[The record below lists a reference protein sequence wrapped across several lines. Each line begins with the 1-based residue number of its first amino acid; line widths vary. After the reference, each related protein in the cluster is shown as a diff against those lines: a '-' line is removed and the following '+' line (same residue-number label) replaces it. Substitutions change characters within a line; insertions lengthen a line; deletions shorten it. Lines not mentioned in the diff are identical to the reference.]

1 MRKKNSKKWNIWR
14 ILDFKCLYF
23 LEKCSMIFKKS
34 LIKSLIHK
42 IKIHKN
48 FQNFLTSIDRRNWK
62 ENFKNNNK
70 IKKTNSKP
78 RNFATKKNYFTYLS
92 FCKRAFRNFKNSL
105 IKSLIHLIKHYKKFH
120 NFLTSLDR
128 KKNSKSA
135 KKIKNK

>member
-1 MRKKNSKKWNIWR
+1 MFWIFWQVWLGEIGKKYVKNAKKKTNSKQWNIWW

-42 IKIHKN
+42 IKTHKN

-70 IKKTNSKP
+70 IKK
-78 RNFATKKNYFTYLS
+78 
-92 FCKRAFRNFKNSL
+92 
-105 IKSLIHLIKHYKKFH
+105 
-120 NFLTSLDR
+120 
-128 KKNSKSA
+128 
-135 KKIKNK
+135 NK